1 MQTVHSFNRPLGVV
15 LLLALLTGCAH
26 KENIPTYPQMSATD
40 TLAALATRSRAIK
53 TLNGQGLITLTRP
66 AGDSVRLDGAI
77 AMAPPDRTRL
87 RAWKFGRAIFD
98 LTVTPDGVW
107 LVAPDDPE
115 HKEKIRS
122 AGVGA
127 AQLAKTWSVLSGG
140 FFDSPGLTTT
150 ERGGRLIVRRE
161 TPGEP
166 VVVCEVD
173 RRTLTARRYTLLD
186 DHGAQRFSME
196 LDHYQP
202 FGDVVWPMRL
212 LATSDTGTVEVAL
225 REVEINPELP
235 PGAFTAPR
243 RAEKLP

>member
-1 MQTVHSFNRPLGVV
+1 MG
-15 LLLALLTGCAH
+15 
-26 KENIPTYPQMSATD
+26 ATD
-40 TLAALATRSRAIK
+40 TVAALAAKSRAIK
-53 TLNGQGLITLTRP
+53 SLNGQGLITLTRP
-66 AGDSVRLDGAI
+66 GGDSVRLDAAI

-107 LVAPDDPE
+107 LVAPEDPE
-115 HKEKIRS
+115 HKDKIRS

-161 TPGEP
+161 VPGEP
-166 VVVCEVD
+166 VVLCEVD
-173 RRTLTARRYTLLD
+173 RRTLTARRYALLD
-186 DHGAQRFSME
+186 DHGHERFSMT
-196 LDHYQP
+196 LDRYQT
-202 FGDVVWPMRL
+202 FGEVVWPMRL
-212 LATSDTGTVEVAL
+212 LATSETGTVEVAL

-235 PGAFTAPR
+235 PGAFTPPR